1 MGELYFDLKKKINA
15 IDALH
20 DVTWKR
26 HYSLEKLIQNYC
38 LKFGNIKL
46 IFASKIKMV
55 SRMIQKSEKYS
66 NKNNMKR

>member
-1 MGELYFDLKKKINA
+1 MLP
-15 IDALH
+15 DALH
-20 DVTWKR
+20 DVTWKW

-66 NKNNMKR
+66 N